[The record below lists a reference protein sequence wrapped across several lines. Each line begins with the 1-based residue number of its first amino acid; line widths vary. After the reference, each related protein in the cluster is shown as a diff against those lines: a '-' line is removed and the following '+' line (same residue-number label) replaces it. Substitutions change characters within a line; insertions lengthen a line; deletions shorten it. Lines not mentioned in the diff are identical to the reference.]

1 MFFTTNPPN
10 PEAVNADAIEALNL
24 FIAGE
29 HSAVAVGKLSDLDR
43 ATAAAASPLWPR
55 IPTDVRRFVVHQ
67 MLEQAEAN
75 IILNFSRL
83 LNIALDDP
91 DIEIRS
97 LAIQGLWEDEST
109 TLLER
114 LLGMLESEREPTV
127 RAAIAEALGA
137 FSLRGFEGDL
147 DPKWGEVIRP
157 TLLGLYRSNE
167 PIGVRTK
174 ALGSLAYFSDD
185 PDVEAAIRD
194 AFDSPYHELHTS
206 AIFAMGINLDE
217 RWFDTLLLTMADED
231 PEMRFEAVRAIGRFG
246 DERAISRVLD
256 LLDDEDREV
265 QLAAIEALGQIGG
278 KTAMATLRRLMRS
291 DDIVISDAAD
301 EALHEATIVSGS
313 VRFDS

>member
-10 PEAVNADAIEALNL
+10 PEDVNADAIAALNQ
-24 FIAGE
+24 FISGE
-29 HSAVAVGKLSDLDR
+29 PSAVAVGKLSDLDR
-43 ATAAAASPLWPR
+43 AAAAVAGRLWPR

-75 IILNFSRL
+75 VILNFSRVL
-83 LNIALDDP
+83 IIALDDP
-91 DIEIRS
+91 DIEVRS

-114 LLGMLESEREPTV
+114 LLGMLENEREPTV
-127 RAAIAEALGA
+127 REAIAEALGA
-137 FSLRGFEGDL
+137 FSQREFEGEL
-147 DPKWGEVIRP
+147 DPKWGEMIRP
-157 TLLGLYRSNE
+157 ALLGLYRSNE
-167 PIGVRTK
+167 SIGVRTK
-174 ALGSLAYFSDD
+174 ALVSLAYFSDD

-194 AFDSPYHELHTS
+194 AFESPYSELQAS
-206 AIFAMGINLDE
+206 AIFAMGINLNE
-217 RWFDTLLLTMADED
+217 RWFDTLLLTLADED
-231 PEMRFEAVRAIGRFG
+231 PETRFEAVRAIGRYG

-278 KTAMATLRRLMRS
+278 RTAMSTLRRLMRS
-291 DDIVISDAAD
+291 DDIVISEAAD